1 MDNFEKVEKIREK
14 AGVTYEEARAALEA
28 ANGDILDA
36 LVRLENEGKIK
47 KPETQYYSTDRQ
59 ESGKEF
65 SQVKQVY
72 EQQKK
77 GEKESGFKKFFR
89 WCKKMIKKGC
99 ENSFVVEKDGK
110 DPFTVPVLVLVL
122 LLLFAFWLT
131 VSLLI
136 VGLFCGY
143 KYSFRGDITKSVNV
157 NAACE
162 KASQAC
168 ESIKAEFNKGDEET
182 RD

>member
-47 KPETQYYSTDRQ
+47 KPDTQYYSTDRQ
-59 ESGKEF
+59 TSDNEF

-77 GEKESGFKKFFR
+77 EENGSAFKKLLR
-89 WCKKMIKKGC
+89 WCKKVLKKSC
-99 ENSFVVEKDGK
+99 ESSFTVEKDGSTA
-110 DPFTVPVLVLVL
+110 FTVPVLVLAL
-122 LLLFAFWLT
+122 LLLFAFCLT
-131 VSLLI
+131 LPLLI
-136 VGLFCGY
+136 IGLFFGY
-143 KYSFRGDITKSVNV
+143 KYSFQGDITKSVNV

-168 ESIKAEFNKGDEET
+168 ENIKAEFNKGDGEK